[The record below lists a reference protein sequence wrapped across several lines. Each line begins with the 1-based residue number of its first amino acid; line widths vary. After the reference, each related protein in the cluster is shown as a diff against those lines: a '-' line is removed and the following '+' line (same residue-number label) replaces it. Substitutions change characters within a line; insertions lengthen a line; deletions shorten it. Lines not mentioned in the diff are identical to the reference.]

1 MQVFA
6 QVIILYILKGPTA
19 TSIDISSLVYDQSS
33 IFSKASYALLLISSI
48 SSVCID
54 LAKILKWGY
63 KPVITTYISFTF
75 FKIFL
80 FILTKF
86 VVQSYV
92 LSMAVK
98 SLMYQFTILPS
109 LVSDKDSDEL
119 NGLLQLY
126 YRGIYKSP
134 QLITFNQ
141 ATLYAPLLILALLFV
156 PSIVC
161 AFVFSVWNTG
171 LKSWSENFVRQIVLL
186 LFATVTNM
194 SYSSARTSSVSKSE
208 ELNDQEN
215 PTAETQVDLGI
226 FYSNHLEVVHAFRST
241 PPPLIKNPAMA
252 KKNLQRLGIV

>member
-1 MQVFA
+1 M
-6 QVIILYILKGPTA
+6 
-19 TSIDISSLVYDQSS
+19 YDQSS

-98 SLMYQFTILPS
+98 SLMYQFTILPFV
-109 LVSDKDSDEL
+109 VSDKDSDE
-119 NGLLQLY
+119 LLQLY

-141 ATLYAPLLILALLFV
+141 ATLYGPLLILALLFV

-241 PPPLIKNPAMA
+241 PPPPIKNPAMA